1 MGYRDSYNG
10 LEIEDGAF
18 VSVEGTN
25 KKIVMPEGAVL
36 IRYTGNEEK
45 VVIPQ
50 GVSYIGSDA
59 FEGNSN
65 VKSIVIPDSVK
76 IIESYAFAG
85 CKKLESVIIPNTVTR
100 ICCGAF
106 ERTPWLEELK
116 RESGNFAVAV
126 NGVWIEPDSL
136 FDSSH
141 IRSRCDF
148 YEYAIP
154 KGVKRLPSS
163 CIENDAP
170 IDVWDDVLEDYS
182 QRTLYITIPKSVLH
196 IARDAF
202 INDGIVIKA
211 YRNSYA
217 EYYASRH
224 NIPFIALPT
233 QSLNESMLNWT
244 LNRDGTLQVFGSGE
258 MPDFTDV
265 VQPPWHKRRKEIK
278 RIVVHN
284 GITSI
289 GSYSFKDCT
298 ELKAA
303 LIPNSIIEIKEMAFG
318 DCCALSS
325 IKIPDTV
332 ISIGN
337 LAFCGCESL
346 SNVILPSK
354 LLRLGQGAFEE
365 CSGLS
370 SINIP
375 ESLTEIEEETFYAC
389 NALTH
394 ITIPDTITYIG
405 SKAFFASGLIEIT
418 LPKCLTAINE
428 LTFAYCLNLRKV
440 VLPGEFKYNM
450 NETSKIGEMA
460 FFNCPQL
467 TNIEIPFET
476 TRIGKGAFATCVG
489 LNNIVIPRTVDTIDD
504 CAFYKCIKLQ
514 TVIFQFFTS
523 GCTDIWRIGENAFA
537 GCSALESIEI
547 PDSVR
552 RIDSEAFSDCVSL
565 SDVRFSPQTQI
576 GENAF
581 ANTPFEKNN

>member
-10 LEIEDGAF
+10 FEIEDGAF
-18 VSVEGTN
+18 VSVEGKN

-45 VVIPQ
+45 VIIPQ
-50 GVSYIGSDA
+50 GVSYIDSHA

-76 IIESYAFAG
+76 IIGPYAFAG

-100 ICCGAF
+100 ICCRAF
-106 ERTPWLEELK
+106 EGTPWLEELK
-116 RESGNFAVAV
+116 RESGNSAAVV
-126 NGVWIEPDSL
+126 NGVLIEPDS
-136 FDSSH
+136 S
-141 IRSRCDF
+141 DF
-148 YEYAIP
+148 GYDDYEYIIP
-154 KGVKRLPSS
+154 EGVKIIPSMSIINDDRVFGDELP
-163 CIENDAP
+163 I
-170 IDVWDDVLEDYS
+170 
-182 QRTLYITIPKSVLH
+182 LYVTIPKSVLQ
-196 IARDAF
+196 IAGDAF
-202 INDGIVIKA
+202 GFKNGIVIKG
-211 YRNSYA
+211 YHDSYA
-217 EYYASRH
+217 ECYAQRYH
-224 NIPFIALPT
+224 IPFKPFT
-233 QSLNESMLNWT
+233 TNFSRNFT
-244 LNRDGTLQVFGSGE
+244 LNRKIDDNGSLHIFGNE
-258 MPDFTDV
+258 KMPDFTDDIK
-265 VQPPWHKRRKEIK
+265 PPWYERRKEILTAV
-278 RIVVHN
+278 IHE
-284 GITSI
+284 GITNI
-289 GSYSFKDCT
+289 GDNSFKNCT
-298 ELKAA
+298 ELKTIEIPNSVTLIGRNAFFDCSKLSSV
-303 LIPNSIIEIKEMAFG
+303 LIPNDVVCIDDCAFDG
-318 DCCALSS
+318 CKSLLS
-325 IKIPDTV
+325 V
-332 ISIGN
+332 
-337 LAFCGCESL
+337 
-346 SNVILPSK
+346 VLPSN
-354 LLRLGQGAFEE
+354 LLRLGLGAFEE

-375 ESLTEIEEETFYAC
+375 ESLEEIDDCTFYGCAE
-389 NALTH
+389 LTH

-440 VLPGEFKYNM
+440 VLPGEFEYNM
-450 NETSKIGEMA
+450 NETREIGEMA

-467 TNIEIPFET
+467 TNIEIPFKT

-514 TVIFQFFTS
+514 TVTFQFFTP